1 MSVQLLLLASLPA
14 LGWGL
19 MPIVAKLMGGKS
31 EEQLLGTTIAA
42 LIFGSVFG
50 FLNQV
55 SYAMVPFFISLLSG
69 GFWACGQYF
78 QFLALEKA
86 EVSKVMPV
94 SVGTQLL
101 FEIGRAHV

>member
-69 GFWACGQYF
+69 VFGLADNTSNFSLWRKRR
-78 QFLALEKA
+78 FLK
-86 EVSKVMPV
+86 
-94 SVGTQLL
+94 
-101 FEIGRAHV
+101 